1 MPDAQPVLD
10 QLNLVVRDMDAALA
24 FYRRLGLRIPDNAI
38 WRTQS
43 SGHHVEVV
51 MPNGLHLEFDS
62 IELAKSYNAG
72 WQKPDRW
79 KPERRGLLAP
89 VARSRR

>member
-43 SGHHVEVV
+43 GAHHVEVV
-51 MPNGLHLEFDS
+51 MPNGLHLELDS
-62 IELAKSYNAG
+62 IVPRLYLAVRLIQSLG
-72 WQKPDRW
+72 D
-79 KPERRGLLAP
+79 
-89 VARSRR
+89 